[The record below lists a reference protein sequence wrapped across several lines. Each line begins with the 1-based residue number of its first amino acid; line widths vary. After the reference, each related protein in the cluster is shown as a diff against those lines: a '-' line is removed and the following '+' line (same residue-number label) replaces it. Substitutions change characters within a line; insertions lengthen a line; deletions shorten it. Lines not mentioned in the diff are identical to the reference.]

1 MIDQDQEVQIEGIE
15 QTAQIGREGIRTATI
30 ETETTAKEKAID
42 KTAETEIEITQI
54 EVETTA
60 AEETIE
66 TGRVRNQEGQ

>member
-30 ETETTAKEKAID
+30 GTETTAKEKAIG
-42 KTAETEIEITQI
+42 KTAETEIETTQI

-60 AEETIE
+60 VEETIE
-66 TGRVRNQEGQ
+66 TEIVRNQEGQ

>member
-42 KTAETEIEITQI
+42 KTAVTEIEITQI
-54 EVETTA
+54 EAETTA